1 MECNDNGFNVLE
13 TREANF
19 LQIQAVIDAKRKLLL
34 DKQKNFKVL
43 TKQNHLLRDM
53 KDDYSR
59 YYNYIA
65 QQKQDQLAALNLL
78 KEYIHDLTT
87 SGSLTRNNIKDAE
100 MEQERLL
107 REVKTIKASLDS
119 LVNKTRDLE
128 TDL

>member
-19 LQIQAVIDAKRKLLL
+19 LQIQAVIDAKRKMLL

-59 YYNYIA
+59 YYKYIA
-65 QQKQDQLAALNLL
+65 QQKQDQLSALNLL
-78 KEYIHDLTT
+78 KEYIHDLTS

-100 MEQERLL
+100 MEQEKLL
-107 REVKTIKASLDS
+107 REVKAIKASLDS
-119 LVNKTRDLE
+119 LVNKTKELE

>member
-1 MECNDNGFNVLE
+1 MECNNNGFNVLE
-13 TREANF
+13 TRESNF
-19 LQIQAVIDAKRKLLL
+19 LQIQAVIDAKRKMLL

-59 YYNYIA
+59 YYKYIA
-65 QQKQDQLAALNLL
+65 QQKQDQLSALNLL

-87 SGSLTRNNIKDAE
+87 SGSLTKNNIKDAE

-119 LVNKTRDLE
+119 LVNKTNELE

>member
-19 LQIQAVIDAKRKLLL
+19 LQIQAVIDAKRKMLL

-59 YYNYIA
+59 YYKYIA
-65 QQKQDQLAALNLL
+65 QQKQEQLAALNLL

-107 REVKTIKASLDS
+107 REVKTIKTSLDS
-119 LVNKTRDLE
+119 LVNKTKDLE

>member
-19 LQIQAVIDAKRKLLL
+19 LQIQAVIDAKRKMLL

-59 YYNYIA
+59 YYKYIA
-65 QQKQDQLAALNLL
+65 QQKEDQLSALNLL

-100 MEQERLL
+100 MEQEKLL

-119 LVNKTRDLE
+119 LVNRRKELE
-128 TDL
+128 TEL

>member
-19 LQIQAVIDAKRKLLL
+19 LQIQAAIDAKRKMLL

-59 YYNYIA
+59 YYKYIA
-65 QQKQDQLAALNLL
+65 QQKQDQLSALNLL

-100 MEQERLL
+100 MEQEKLL

-119 LVNKTRDLE
+119 LVNKTRELE

>member
-19 LQIQAVIDAKRKLLL
+19 LQIQAVIDAKRKMLL

-59 YYNYIA
+59 YYKYIA
-65 QQKQDQLAALNLL
+65 QQKQDQLSALNLL
-78 KEYIHDLTT
+78 KEYIHDLTS

-100 MEQERLL
+100 MEQEKLL

-119 LVNKTRDLE
+119 LINKTRDLE

>member
-19 LQIQAVIDAKRKLLL
+19 LQIQAVIDAKRKMLL

-59 YYNYIA
+59 YYKYIA
-65 QQKQDQLAALNLL
+65 QQKEDQLSALNLL

-100 MEQERLL
+100 MEQEKLL

-119 LVNKTRDLE
+119 LVNRTKELE
-128 TDL
+128 TEL

>member
-1 MECNDNGFNVLE
+1 MECNDNGFNILE
-13 TREANF
+13 TRESNF
-19 LQIQAVIDAKRKLLL
+19 LQIQAVIDAKRKMLL

-59 YYNYIA
+59 YYKYIA
-65 QQKQDQLAALNLL
+65 QQKQDQLSALNLL

-87 SGSLTRNNIKDAE
+87 SGSLTKNNIKDAE

-119 LVNKTRDLE
+119 LVHKTKKLE